1 MKKKTFLAVIC
12 LMMAALGI
20 TMTGCGAGD
29 TYDAGHIS
37 CTVPEGWKVFTAE
50 DITQA
55 ASSDT
60 DENEAEEADDEAE
73 DASDEAEDT
82 SDEDMKD
89 PDSIYLYKGAEK
101 ASDIFTANGITISY
115 QEYGLL
121 GSFDDM
127 KGYYNNVQEKDPLK
141 LSNYEWEYFTGE
153 MLDQYKYA
161 IMMAEA
167 DGDAVI
173 QVNVVL
179 KNKDNT
185 ISLEDE
191 DVKAILESIKITGSS
206 SSDENVSDQD
216 DDKDDSDGNNVSDD
230 KDDNNDKDD
239 SDDEK
244 TDD

>member
-1 MKKKTFLAVIC
+1 MKKILLAVIC
-12 LMMAALGI
+12 LMVAALGI
-20 TMTGCGAGD
+20 GMTGCGSSD
-29 TYDAGHIS
+29 NTYDAGHIS

-50 DITQA
+50 DITKA
-55 ASSDT
+55 AES
-60 DENEAEEADDEAE
+60 AESEADDDAE
-73 DASDEAEDT
+73 DVSDEAEEEAEDV
-82 SDEDMKD
+82 SDDDLKD

-206 SSDENVSDQD
+206 SSDEDVSDQD
-216 DDKDDSDGNNVSDD
+216 DDKDDSDDNDVSDD
-230 KDDNNDKDD
+230 KDDSSDKDD
-239 SDDEK
+239 SNDEK